1 MNTEL
6 DSFPVADLADRYQV
20 ARSNIYKRL
29 EGLSIKPEKIGNK
42 SVINGDQLVVMD
54 ELDQHLKA
62 DGTIASFN
70 NPTGQAKESHET
82 AGHSNGNGAIA
93 KPKASDQLVT
103 AHQLLAVLE
112 RISEVI
118 AAPPQLPPAAPPAH
132 GLDTLRRIQEAYE
145 RQWKLSTS
153 QLAPLLGMKGL
164 SGAEVK
170 RFGFV
175 FTRVGKNGNES
186 AWSISKE
193 K

>member
-1 MNTEL
+1 MNTRL
-6 DSFPVADLADRYQV
+6 DSFAVADLPERYGV

-29 EGLSIKPEKIGNK
+29 EGLSIKPEKIGGK
-42 SVINGDQLVVMD
+42 SIINADQLALMD
-54 ELDQHLKA
+54 SLDQHLKA

-70 NPTGQAKESHET
+70 SPVGQSEKSYETGRD
-82 AGHSNGNGAIA
+82 NGNGSLS
-93 KPKASDQLVT
+93 KPRSSEQLVT
-103 AHQLLAVLE
+103 ASQLLAVLE

-118 AAPPQLPPAAPPAH
+118 ATPPPQLPPASSPHP
-132 GLDTLRRIQEAYE
+132 LENIRRIQEAHD

-153 QLAPLLGMKGL
+153 QLALLLGVRSL
-164 SGAEVK
+164 SGSEVH

-175 FTRVGKNGNES
+175 FKRAGKNGAES